1 MIKKKLLNKFID
13 IKNIANIN
21 LLNCHNVLFSK
32 KGIKKNYGCYLILFI
47 LLLHIILIVIFFT
60 KNAFK
65 NLKEKIEEIAFGI
78 NNKHLID
85 NEKEKN
91 IEKNKEDITQKNENI
106 KEIKEKEIQTIIENK
121 DIISE
126 NRAKLIKNKP
136 IKKKKKKKKK
146 LINNNSIKIN
156 NTTSIIK
163 IKKNA
168 DSLANNE
175 TNIDNGVK
183 KLSKNEKLLSKVK
196 KIMSYNDKELN
207 NLNYELAKKYDKRTY
222 FQYYLSLLKTKHP
235 ILFTFFINNDYNLI
249 IIKIDFFFFGF
260 YYISQLMLYF
270 SMIIQCIKYMKIKVH
285 IILFIKYRK

>member
-1 MIKKKLLNKFID
+1 M
-13 IKNIANIN
+13 
-21 LLNCHNVLFSK
+21 
-32 KGIKKNYGCYLILFI
+32 
-47 LLLHIILIVIFFT
+47 
-60 KNAFK
+60 
-65 NLKEKIEEIAFGI
+65 
-78 NNKHLID
+78 
-85 NEKEKN
+85 
-91 IEKNKEDITQKNENI
+91 
-106 KEIKEKEIQTIIENK
+106 
-121 DIISE
+121 E

-183 KLSKNEKLLSKVK
+183 KLSKNEELLSKVK

-260 YYISQLMLYF
+260 YYIS
-270 SMIIQCIKYMKIKVH
+270 
-285 IILFIKYRK
+285 